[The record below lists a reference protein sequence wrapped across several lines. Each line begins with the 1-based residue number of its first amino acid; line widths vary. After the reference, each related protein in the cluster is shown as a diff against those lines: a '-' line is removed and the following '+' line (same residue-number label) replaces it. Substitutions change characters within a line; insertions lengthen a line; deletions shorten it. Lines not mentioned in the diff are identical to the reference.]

1 MMKFFRL
8 ALSLDPKVI
17 GIYDQVQKFVQSPET
32 REGHPFQSIPLE
44 GKLDPNK
51 KFPVLL
57 LEKAA
62 KWTDLLEQV
71 PGSGRLLLISS
82 RFYMLLS
89 QFNLDD
95 YQAFP
100 VTVRQGEEERAYF
113 LLYFTKNCAAEFV
126 DWEHTEVM
134 HTTDFAAQVIKMGLK
149 FSSYEEF
156 LARKMELLHNKE
168 NLYVRVL
175 KIAKAAEGTDMFKFV
190 FMPSGF
196 YVSERLKDAIQKE
209 GLVGIRFTPTEE
221 LGELTP
227 EEKKAKM
234 QEAAAAYNN

>member
-1 MMKFFRL
+1 MNFYKITF
-8 ALSLDPKVI
+8 SLDLKEI
-17 GIYDQVQKFVQSPET
+17 GIDGQVRKFVHNPET
-32 REGHPFQSIPLE
+32 GEGHPFQSIPLE

-57 LEKAA
+57 LEKEAR
-62 KWTDLLEQV
+62 WIDLFSFT
-71 PGSGRLLLISS
+71 PGGGGFLLISS
-82 RFYMLLS
+82 RFYFLLS
-89 QFNLDD
+89 KFKLADH
-95 YQAFP
+95 QAFP
-100 VTVRQGEEERAYF
+100 VTVRQAEEERAYF
-113 LLYFTKNCAAEFV
+113 LLYFTKNSAAEFV

-134 HTTDFAAQVIKMGLK
+134 HTTDFAVQVIKMGLK

-156 LARKMELLHNKE
+156 RSLKNALFFKKE

-175 KIAKAAEGTDMFKFV
+175 KISKAAEGTDMFRLI

-196 YVSERLKDAIQKE
+196 YVSERLKDAIEKE